1 MLGRRQKVVSHHCP
15 ECCGDHT
22 HKAYDPGEMCRM
34 MKTKQDQSALKIFG
48 AERIRRKG
56 DSLNWGSMEDSRRR

>member
-1 MLGRRQKVVSHHCP
+1 MWCCAGQGQKVVSHHCP
-15 ECCGDHT
+15 ECCRDHT

-56 DSLNWGSMEDSRRR
+56 GLSELGSHGGF